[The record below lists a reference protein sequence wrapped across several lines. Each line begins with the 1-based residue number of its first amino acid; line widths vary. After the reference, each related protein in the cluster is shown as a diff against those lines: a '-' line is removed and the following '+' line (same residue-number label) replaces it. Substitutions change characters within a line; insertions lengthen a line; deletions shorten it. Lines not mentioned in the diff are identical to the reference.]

1 MSNRTTGQSTDP
13 TQKSDFSSSETSR
26 FPSGFHP
33 PLQVIADA
41 LTLAG
46 IDYLISDAT
55 DDLRFSGIRIFS
67 RETITDDSKPV
78 SAHMS
83 PRSRN
88 QQSST
93 ANDTSAPTHM
103 SPRSRNQDS
112 AMQDDTSASAPKYV
126 YLCPESELDSL
137 PDDFLSGRAFLLLC
151 KDPYASFRRSTPEMP
166 GRIYIRDN
174 HSLPEILSLVQD
186 LFDRFHEWDLKIQ
199 EAFLL
204 QTPLQEIFDL
214 SQTIFRNPIFL
225 HDRDFI
231 ILAECNYPEQKMK
244 RGRDRRTGLPMV
256 QMDLIND
263 FRTDPVYIDGLKERR
278 PVMYPSEQTGYQILY
293 RNIWQGDIYRGRI
306 LDLEV
311 DSRILPGDFAVI
323 DYLGELLEHFL
334 YSGDLRKFS
343 ISDDT
348 YELMVRLCEKEET
361 DEQQVLSYLRYQN
374 WNRNDRY
381 VVMRIVTQQRDF
393 NIISSYAVLNQIN
406 TILAAGRAF
415 FHQEGITL
423 VVNLSYAHEKTSDVV
438 SRLAVPMRDSL
449 LKIGVSSELRDFFR
463 LGILF
468 DQANIALNFGLSG
481 NSMIWYYYFDQY
493 MLDYMIRCSTEDMPA
508 ELLCSDALQ
517 KLLEYDQKNH
527 TALAHTLEA
536 YLLHDR
542 NVLQTSKELYIHRST
557 LSYRLEKIRRL
568 ISINLDDPKERIKL
582 LLSYYMLGMLHE

>member
-83 PRSRN
+83 L
-88 QQSST
+88 
-93 ANDTSAPTHM
+93 
-103 SPRSRNQDS
+103 RSRNQDS

-126 YLCPESELDSL
+126 YLCPESELDGL

-151 KDPYASFRRSTPEMP
+151 RDPHASFRRSMP

-348 YELMVRLCEKEET
+348 YELMVRLCEKKET

-481 NSMIWYYYFDQY
+481 SSMIWYYYFDQY

-557 LSYRLEKIRRL
+557 LSYRLEKIHRL

>member
-1 MSNRTTGQSTDP
+1 
-13 TQKSDFSSSETSR
+13 
-26 FPSGFHP
+26 
-33 PLQVIADA
+33 
-41 LTLAG
+41 
-46 IDYLISDAT
+46 
-55 DDLRFSGIRIFS
+55 
-67 RETITDDSKPV
+67 
-78 SAHMS
+78 
-83 PRSRN
+83 
-88 QQSST
+88 
-93 ANDTSAPTHM
+93 
-103 SPRSRNQDS
+103 
-112 AMQDDTSASAPKYV
+112 MQNDTSASAPKYV
-126 YLCPESELDSL
+126 YLCPESELDGLS
-137 PDDFLSGRAFLLLC
+137 DDILSGRAFLLLC
-151 KDPYASFRRSTPEMP
+151 RDPHASFRRSIP

-348 YELMVRLCEKEET
+348 HELMVRLCEKEET

>member
-1 MSNRTTGQSTDP
+1 MNNRSTGQSTDP
-13 TQKSDFSSSETSR
+13 TQKSDSSSSETSR

-46 IDYLISDAT
+46 IDYLISDTT

-67 RETITDDSKPV
+67 RETITDNSKPV

-83 PRSRN
+83 LRSGN

-93 ANDTSAPTHM
+93 TDDTSAPAHM
-103 SPRSRNQDS
+103 SPRSQNQDS
-112 AMQDDTSASAPKYV
+112 AMQNDTSASAPKYV
-126 YLCPESELDSL
+126 YLCPESELDGL

-151 KDPYASFRRSTPEMP
+151 RDPHASFRRSMP

>member
-1 MSNRTTGQSTDP
+1 MNNRSTGKSTDP
-13 TQKSDFSSSETSR
+13 TQKSDSSCSETSR

-46 IDYLISDAT
+46 IDHLISDTT

-67 RETITDDSKPV
+67 REAITDDSKPV

-83 PRSRN
+83 PRIRN

-93 ANDTSAPTHM
+93 TDDTSAPAHM
-103 SPRSRNQDS
+103 SPRSRNQGS

-126 YLCPESELDSL
+126 YLCPESELDGL

-151 KDPYASFRRSTPEMP
+151 RDPHASFRRSMP

-348 YELMVRLCEKEET
+348 YELMVRLCEKKET

>member
-1 MSNRTTGQSTDP
+1 MNNRSTGKSTDP
-13 TQKSDFSSSETSR
+13 TQKSDSSCSETSR

-46 IDYLISDAT
+46 IDHLISDTT

-67 RETITDDSKPV
+67 REVITDDSKPV

-83 PRSRN
+83 LRSRN

-93 ANDTSAPTHM
+93 TNDTSAPTHM
-103 SPRSRNQDS
+103 SLRSRNQDS
-112 AMQDDTSASAPKYV
+112 AMQDDTSTSAPKYV
-126 YLCPESELDSL
+126 YLCPESELDGL

-151 KDPYASFRRSTPEMP
+151 RDPHASFRRSMP

-174 HSLPEILSLVQD
+174 HSLPEVLSLVQD

-348 YELMVRLCEKEET
+348 YELMVRLCEKKET

-517 KLLEYDQKNH
+517 KILEYDQKNH

>member
-1 MSNRTTGQSTDP
+1 MNNRSTGKSTNP
-13 TQKSDFSSSETSR
+13 TQKSVSSCSETSR

-46 IDYLISDAT
+46 IDYLISDTT

-93 ANDTSAPTHM
+93 TDDTSAPAHM
-103 SPRSRNQDS
+103 SLQSGNQDS
-112 AMQDDTSASAPKYV
+112 AMQDDTSASASKYV
-126 YLCPESELDSL
+126 YLCPESELDGL

-151 KDPYASFRRSTPEMP
+151 RDPHASFRRSMP

>member
-1 MSNRTTGQSTDP
+1 MNNRSTGQSTAP
-13 TQKSDFSSSETSR
+13 TQKSDSSCSETSR

-46 IDYLISDAT
+46 IDHLISDTT

-67 RETITDDSKPV
+67 RETITDDSRPV
-78 SAHMS
+78 STHMS

-93 ANDTSAPTHM
+93 TDDTSAPAHM
-103 SPRSRNQDS
+103 SPRSRNQGS
-112 AMQDDTSASAPKYV
+112 AMQNDTSASAPKYV
-126 YLCPESELDSL
+126 YLCPESELDGLS
-137 PDDFLSGRAFLLLC
+137 DDILSGRAFLLLC
-151 KDPYASFRRSTPEMP
+151 RDPHASFRRSMP

-231 ILAECNYPEQKMK
+231 ILAECTYPEQKMK

>member
-1 MSNRTTGQSTDP
+1 MNNRSTGQSTDP
-13 TQKSDFSSSETSR
+13 IQKSDSSCSETSR

-46 IDYLISDAT
+46 IDYLISDTA
-55 DDLRFSGIRIFS
+55 DDLRLSGIRIFS
-67 RETITDDSKPV
+67 REAITDDSKPV
-78 SAHMS
+78 SA
-83 PRSRN
+83 
-88 QQSST
+88 
-93 ANDTSAPTHM
+93 HM

-126 YLCPESELDSL
+126 YLCPESELDGL

-151 KDPYASFRRSTPEMP
+151 RDPHASFRRSMP

-481 NSMIWYYYFDQY
+481 SSMIWYYYFDQY

-527 TALAHTLEA
+527 TSLAHTLEA

>member
-1 MSNRTTGQSTDP
+1 MNNRSTGKSTNP
-13 TQKSDFSSSETSR
+13 TQKSDSSCSETSR

-46 IDYLISDAT
+46 IDYLISDTT

-67 RETITDDSKPV
+67 RETITDDSRPV
-78 SAHMS
+78 STHMS

-93 ANDTSAPTHM
+93 TDDTSAPAHM
-103 SPRSRNQDS
+103 SPRSRNQGS
-112 AMQDDTSASAPKYV
+112 AMQNDTSASAPKYV
-126 YLCPESELDSL
+126 YLCPESELDGL

-151 KDPYASFRRSTPEMP
+151 RDPHASFRRSIP

-263 FRTDPVYIDGLKERR
+263 FRTDPVYIDGLKERH

>member
-1 MSNRTTGQSTDP
+1 MNNRSTGKSTNP
-13 TQKSDFSSSETSR
+13 TQKSDSSCSETSR

-46 IDYLISDAT
+46 IDYLISDTT

-93 ANDTSAPTHM
+93 TDDTSAPAHM
-103 SPRSRNQDS
+103 SLQSGNQDS
-112 AMQDDTSASAPKYV
+112 AMQDDTSASASKYV
-126 YLCPESELDSL
+126 YLCPESELDGL

-151 KDPYASFRRSTPEMP
+151 RDPHASFRRSMP